1 MDGGD
6 IGSPIE
12 NPRELWDR
20 IVTDFMR
27 MSDAPVRVEIHDYPL
42 NEVVEGI
49 SEAMHRLGTEGYA
62 VVLKDDQVWII
73 EDAAEVMR
81 RRATVDLLVEDP
93 EDKPPQDV
101 N

>member
-1 MDGGD
+1 MDVGD
-6 IGSPIE
+6 TGKPVE

-27 MSDAPVRVEIHDYPL
+27 ISDAPVRVEISDYPPD
-42 NEVVEGI
+42 EVVEGI
-49 SEAMHRLGTEGYA
+49 AEAMQRLGTEGYT
-62 VVLKDDQVWII
+62 VVRKDQEVWMI

-93 EDKPPQDV
+93 EDMPPQDV